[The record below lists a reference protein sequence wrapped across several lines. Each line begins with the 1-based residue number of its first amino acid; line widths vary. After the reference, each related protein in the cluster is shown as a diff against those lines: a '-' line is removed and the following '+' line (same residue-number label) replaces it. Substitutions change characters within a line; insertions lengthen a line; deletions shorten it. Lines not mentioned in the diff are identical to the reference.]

1 MNKRPRHGR
10 RQAGFTLIE
19 SLVAILILTIFMVAI
34 FAQINKTQSYYRVE
48 DQKVDLTAQQR
59 DFVDQFT
66 RDLHQAGYPTQ
77 ASLGNG
83 AGFSGLTPSTNF
95 TSTIEMKGDLGDGN
109 GISTV
114 EYTYDSTGHTLQR
127 SVNGGQATMAVQ
139 NVSTATFT
147 GYDITGSAIAG
158 GPSAISVASTTLPNV
173 RSISIT
179 FTTQNGLDAA
189 KQPLGFT
196 FTGMARL
203 PNNN

>member
-1 MNKRPRHGR
+1 MNKRPGHGR
-10 RQAGFTLIE
+10 RQGGFTLIE
-19 SLVAILILTIFMVAI
+19 SLIAVLILTIFMVAI
-34 FAQINKTQSYYRVE
+34 FVEINKTQSYYRVE

-66 RDLHQAGYPTQ
+66 RDMHQAGFPTQ
-77 ASLGNG
+77 VSLGSG
-83 AGFSGLTPSTNF
+83 TGFTGLTPNTNF
-95 TSTIEMKGDLGDGN
+95 TTTIEMKGDLGDGN
-109 GISTV
+109 GVSTV
-114 EYTYDSTGHTLQR
+114 TYTYDAGGQTLQR
-127 SVNGGQATMAVQ
+127 AVNGGTATMAVQ

-147 GYDITGSAIAG
+147 GYDITGTTIAG

-179 FTTQNGLDAA
+179 FSTQNGLDAA
-189 KQPLGFT
+189 KLRLGFT